1 MLRNVFGALIRPGL
15 FGLGVARHVMMVALG
30 KNPLLPIFLIVAVDV
45 LGLTLMI
52 PLLPFY
58 AEKLGASPFQVGW
71 LIGVYALFQLFSGP
85 LLGRMS
91 DRMGRKPLLIASQIG
106 TLTGFLITAFAP
118 ALWLVF
124 VGRIIDGA
132 TAGNLT
138 LAQAY
143 ISDVTKPEDRAKSF
157 GIIGIAFGLGFLVG
171 PAVSGFLAQFDYRYP
186 MFAAAFMSFTSILAT
201 TFLLPKAPVS
211 RAGIGGPAGR
221 RLSIVQWGEYAR
233 YFRQRALA
241 PMLWQFLSFTF
252 SFSMFI
258 SGFPLFC
265 ERRLTWNGLPFG
277 PSETGYTWAYVG
289 LLGIFLQGPALGRL
303 VRRFGEQTLNRTG
316 FAAYVAGYVLIA
328 FTHSIPMLILTGTV
342 MVFGGLVRPTLTSLI
357 SHMAPREEQ
366 GVVMGLT
373 QSINSISQI
382 AAPLL
387 AGFMIQHNL
396 LSGWGIAAALVAA
409 AGFALASQPT
419 PVVAEIDT

>member
-1 MLRNVFGALIRPGL
+1 
-15 FGLGVARHVMMVALG
+15 MMVELG

-58 AEKLGASPFQVGW
+58 AEKLGASPVQVGW

-91 DRMGRKPLLIASQIG
+91 DHTGRKPLLIASQIG
-106 TLTGFLITAFAP
+106 TLIGFLITAFAP
-118 ALWLVF
+118 SLWLVF
-124 VGRIIDGA
+124 LGRIIDGA

-143 ISDVTKPEDRAKSF
+143 IVDVTKPEDRAKSF

-201 TFLLPKAPVS
+201 TFLLPPN
-211 RAGIGGPAGR
+211 RAGHPRAGVAGPAGR
-221 RLSIVQWGEYAR
+221 RLSIVQWGEYVR
-233 YFRQRALA
+233 YFKQPEVA
-241 PMLWQFLSFTF
+241 PMLWQFLAFTF

-258 SGFPLFC
+258 AGFPLFC
-265 ERRLTWNGLPFG
+265 ERRLTWNGQPFG
-277 PSETGYTWAYVG
+277 PEQTGYTWAYVG
-289 LLGIFLQGPALGRL
+289 FLGIFLQGPGLGRL
-303 VRRFGEQTLNRTG
+303 VKRFGERALNRVG
-316 FAAYVAGYVLIA
+316 FSAYIVGYLLMA
-328 FTHSIPMLILTGTV
+328 FTYSIPMLMLAGTV

-357 SHMAPREEQ
+357 SHATPRDEQ

-382 AAPLL
+382 AAPPL
-387 AGFMIQHNL
+387 AGLMIEHSL
-396 LSGWGIAAALVAA
+396 LSGWGLVAGLVAA
-409 AGFALASQPT
+409 AGLALATHSARLPQRAT
-419 PVVAEIDT
+419 VEIDT